1 MFVYMDYEKFKKKY
15 HDAQNKLDAILEEK
29 EELFSK
35 TQPKSTKWD
44 KVSFSSNSH
53 NPFDEYLIAKDVK
66 RIEERLYEIKSILE
80 DREKLLSIKEHELR
94 LSKNH
99 VDIIYRMRFLDEFN
113 ITKISTHIHYSESQI
128 YRILQNINKRC
139 EKMRENARF

>member
-1 MFVYMDYEKFKKKY
+1 MFVYMDYEKFKRKY
-15 HDAQNKLDAILEEK
+15 HDAQNKLNAILEEK

-35 TQPKSTKWD
+35 TQPKSAKWD
-44 KVSFSSNSH
+44 KISFSSNSH
-53 NPFDEYLIAKDVK
+53 NSFDEYLIAKDIK
-66 RIEERLYEIKSILE
+66 RIEERLYEVKTILE
-80 DREKLLSIKEHELR
+80 DREKLLNIKEHELR
-94 LSKNH
+94 SSKNH

-139 EKMRENARF
+139 EKMRENARI

>member
-1 MFVYMDYEKFKKKY
+1 MFVYLDYEKFKRKY
-15 HDAQNKLDAILEEK
+15 HDAQNKLNAILEEK

-35 TQPKSTKWD
+35 TQPKSAKWD
-44 KVSFSSNSH
+44 KISFSSNSH
-53 NPFDEYLIAKDVK
+53 NSFDEYLIAKDIK
-66 RIEERLYEIKSILE
+66 RIEERLYEVKTILE
-80 DREKLLSIKEHELR
+80 DREKLLNIKEHELR
-94 LSKNH
+94 SSKNH

-139 EKMRENARF
+139 EKMRENARI